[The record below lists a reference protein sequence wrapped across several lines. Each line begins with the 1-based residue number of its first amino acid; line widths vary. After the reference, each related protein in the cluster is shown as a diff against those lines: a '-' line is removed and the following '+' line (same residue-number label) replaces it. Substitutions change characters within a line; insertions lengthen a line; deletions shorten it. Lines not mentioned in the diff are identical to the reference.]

1 MLGCWARGWT
11 VNKWRL
17 FSYRWMWFHHHV
29 ADALVRVQIA
39 REKTTWSDHF
49 INMIVALI
57 SATINDVPRS
67 SYWKG
72 RIQAS
77 SFPYMQPGSYIC
89 AHIICLVE
97 SFLLDQDGICSNG
110 TNSWTRITSVNKQK
124 PHRHCRTQRQE
135 REIQTASDNEG
146 ETWRLGI
153 ALSKPKIQTSLNLH
167 VWKYQNKSVKHKY
180 TFKYIYHPYQ
190 QSWYILYIYIL
201 LYTKPKLRG
210 SLLNLKV

>member
-77 SFPYMQPGSYIC
+77 SFPYMQPGS
-89 AHIICLVE
+89 HIYVHISFVWWKAFCWIKME
-97 SFLLDQDGICSNG
+97 SAAMERIPELELHRW
-110 TNSWTRITSVNKQK
+110 TNRNHTVTAGPNVKNVRFKQLATMK
-124 PHRHCRTQRQE
+124 GKH
-135 REIQTASDNEG
+135 D
-146 ETWRLGI
+146 
-153 ALSKPKIQTSLNLH
+153 
-167 VWKYQNKSVKHKY
+167 VW
-180 TFKYIYHPYQ
+180 
-190 QSWYILYIYIL
+190 
-201 LYTKPKLRG
+201 G
-210 SLLNLKV
+210 SLCPSPKYKRR